1 MITVHNIVSANS
13 DGLNGKIVTTT
24 AMATLMQFSIQYEKL
39 TLEPHVLN
47 IMEAAEQSHV
57 ATAYL

>member
-1 MITVHNIVSANS
+1 MITVHNIVSAKS
-13 DGLNGKIVTTT
+13 DGTRGNIFMTT

-57 ATAYL
+57 AIAYL